1 MDVVWGLVAAF
12 GWGWSL
18 FLSRLPM
25 RAVGMIRATAF
36 AELFSLSLLTLYMLQ
51 SGTLADLMHPH
62 LVDDWLYAVVIL
74 AINGVA
80 NLLMFIAIDIG
91 VMAIVIPITSAYAVF
106 ITIFDILAGAVLD
119 GGQYLGI
126 ALAILG
132 VMLITMP
139 RRKSPIRHDQ
149 RGQMLGIIAAIAA
162 SLLYGYSYWA
172 TGWHV
177 VPVLGSITPIW
188 IGRMC
193 TLAALAIYARW
204 RRNRKTA
211 YDGMTWRIGILIMLY
226 AALDMGAFVANNVG
240 YTVGSVT
247 IVSVLASLYS
257 AITVILARIF
267 YGERLSRLQWTAV
280 TLILIG
286 VVLVNV

>member
-25 RAVGMIRATAF
+25 RSVGMIRATAV
-36 AELFSLSLLTLYMLQ
+36 AESFSFLLLTVFMLN
-51 SGTLADLMHPH
+51 SGTLASLMHPN
-62 LVDDWLYAVVIL
+62 LADDWLYALIIL
-74 AINGVA
+74 AINGLA

-91 VMAIVIPITSAYAVF
+91 VMAIVVPITSAYAVF
-106 ITIFDILAGAVLD
+106 ITLFDILDGAVLAT
-119 GGQYLGI
+119 GQYVGI
-126 ALAILG
+126 ALAIIG
-132 VMLITMP
+132 VVLITMP

-149 RGQMLGIIAAIAA
+149 RGQILGMVAAVAA

-172 TGWHV
+172 TGTHV
-177 VPVLGSITPIW
+177 VPVMGSITPIW
-188 IGRMC
+188 IGRIC
-193 TLAALAIYARW
+193 TLMALAIYARW
-204 RRNRKTA
+204 RWHRKAA
-211 YDGMTWRIGILIMLY
+211 YGQFNWRIGLLIMLY
-226 AALDMGAFVANNVG
+226 ASLDMGAFIANNVG

-267 YGERLSRLQWTAV
+267 YGEYLSRLQWSAV
-280 TLILIG
+280 AMILIG